1 MKTPCKNCKN
11 CEVRSVGCHGT
22 CVSYIMY
29 KARMDRQSKERNL
42 QCDVGAYIGN
52 NIKRI
57 RTRMRKCKYVIGSN
71 YSE

>member
-1 MKTPCKNCKN
+1 
-11 CEVRSVGCHGT
+11 
-22 CVSYIMY
+22 
-29 KARMDRQSKERNL
+29 MDRQSKERNM

>member
-1 MKTPCKNCKN
+1 MKTPCKNC
-11 CEVRSVGCHGT
+11 ELRTVGCHGT

-29 KARMDRQSKERNL
+29 KAKMDRQLKERNL

-57 RTRMRKCKYVIGSN
+57 RHRLRKCNKYGLGSN
-71 YSE
+71 YIE

>member
-1 MKTPCKNCKN
+1 MMKTPCKNC
-11 CEVRSVGCHGT
+11 ELRSVGCHGA

-29 KARMDRQSKERNL
+29 KARMDRQHKERNL

-57 RTRMRKCKYVIGSN
+57 RTRMRKCKYAIGSN

>member
-1 MKTPCKNCKN
+1 
-11 CEVRSVGCHGT
+11 
-22 CVSYIMY
+22 MY
-29 KARMDRQSKERNL
+29 KARMDRQLKERNL

-57 RTRMRKCKYVIGSN
+57 RHRLRKCKYVIGSN

>member
-1 MKTPCKNCKN
+1 
-11 CEVRSVGCHGT
+11 
-22 CVSYIMY
+22 MY
-29 KARMDRQSKERNL
+29 KARMDRQHKERNL

-57 RTRMRKCKYVIGSN
+57 RTRMRKCKYVLGSN